1 MKIVF
6 LDAKSIG
13 DDIDLSGFD
22 QLGEVVK
29 YGFSTPEEAGERTRT
44 QMLSLSIKYRSTSR
58 RSAGQI
64 T

>member
-29 YGFSTPEEAGERTRT
+29 YGFSTPEEAGERTT